1 MAGLAQGASA
11 SLGALDVSSLASVD
25 PMNEPSESLSSSGR
39 QFLNRRGF
47 LGDCVSAL
55 GSIALLEL
63 LAEEQLLADSP
74 AIDPAQPF
82 APRRSHFPPK
92 AKNVVVIFCAGAV
105 SQLETWD
112 YKPELIKHDGEA
124 LAGGPAVTFQGPA
137 GNLARPQY
145 AFRQRGQTGK
155 WVSDMIPHLAELTD
169 DIAFIH
175 SLTSKSNTHGP
186 AENFLSTGT
195 PLDGFPSLGSWVSY
209 ALGTENQN
217 LPAYVAIPDPRG
229 VPQNGSNNWGAGFLP
244 AAFQG
249 TPLSSKNPIRH
260 LRAAG
265 ITDAA
270 DLAAKSLLQRVNQRH
285 LQQHAGDEKLAARI
299 ASYELAARMQ
309 LSVPEITDLSS
320 EPAHVLRQYGADD
333 DSNPTRAAF
342 ARNCILARR
351 LIESGVRFV
360 QLFNGAYASGGEL
373 NWDGHSKLKEQYDK
387 HAAILDQ
394 PTAAL
399 IRDMKTRGLLDD
411 TLVVWCTEFGR
422 MPFFQ
427 KGAKGRDH
435 NPDGF
440 TCWLAGAG
448 VKRGVSHGMT
458 DALGQKAVQ
467 DVHPLYDFN
476 ATILHLLG
484 LNHERLTFEHN
495 GIQRRLTN
503 VEGHVINEIL
513 A

>member
-1 MAGLAQGASA
+1 MSFPA
-11 SLGALDVSSLASVD
+11 
-25 PMNEPSESLSSSGR
+25 EHLSSAGR
-39 QFLNRRGF
+39 VLLDRRRFLSNS
-47 LGDCVSAL
+47 VTAL
-55 GSIALLEL
+55 SSIALSNL
-63 LAEEQLLADSP
+63 LQLDGLLGASNDGP
-74 AIDPAQPF
+74 TIDPARPY
-82 APRRSHFPPK
+82 APRRPHFAPK

-112 YKPELIKHDGEA
+112 YKPELIKWDNKP

-145 AFRQRGQTGK
+145 EFRPRGETGK

-169 DIAFIH
+169 EIAFVH

-186 AENFLSTGT
+186 AENFLSTGFA
-195 PLDGFPSLGSWVSY
+195 LDGFPSLGSWVTY
-209 ALGTENQN
+209 ALGSENQN
-217 LPAYVAIPDPRG
+217 LPSYVAIPDPRG
-229 VPQNGSNNWGAGFLP
+229 VPQAGSNNWGPGFLP

-249 TPLSSKNPIRH
+249 TTLSSKEPVRH
-260 LRAAG
+260 LVAEGVSTSADRAAR
-265 ITDAA
+265 
-270 DLAAKSLLQRVNQRH
+270 SLLQKMNARH
-285 LQQHAGDEKLAARI
+285 LEKHPGDGKLAARI

-309 LSVPEITDLSS
+309 LSVPEISDISS
-320 EPAHVLRQYGADD
+320 EPAHMLKLYGADD
-333 DSNPTRAAF
+333 TQNPNKAAF

-351 LIESGVRFV
+351 LIERGVRFV

-373 NWDGHSKLKEQYDK
+373 NWDGHNKLKEQYDK

-394 PTAAL
+394 PAAAL
-399 IRDMKTRGLLDD
+399 IRDLRERGLLQD

-427 KGAKGRDH
+427 KGAQGRDH

-440 TCWLAGAG
+440 TCWMTGAG
-448 VKRGVSHGMT
+448 VKPGVSHGAT
-458 DALGQKAVQ
+458 DPLGQKAVE
-467 DVHPLYDFN
+467 DIHPLYHFN

-484 LNHERLTFEHN
+484 LDYERLSFEHN

-503 VEGHVINEIL
+503 VEGKVIPQIL

>member
-1 MAGLAQGASA
+1 MNIHDQ
-11 SLGALDVSSLASVD
+11 SLPIVGFD
-25 PMNEPSESLSSSGR
+25 
-39 QFLNRRGF
+39 QLNRRGF
-47 LGDCVSAL
+47 LSNTATAL
-55 GSIALLEL
+55 GSVALLDL
-63 LAEEQLLADSP
+63 LGGNRSYASQP
-74 AIDPAQPF
+74 AIDPARPF
-82 APRRSHFPPK
+82 IARAPHYPAK
-92 AKNVVVIFCAGAV
+92 AENVVVIFCAGAV

-112 YKPELIKHDGEA
+112 YKPDLIPLDGKP
-124 LAGGPAVTFQGPA
+124 LPGGPAVTFQGPA

-145 AFRQRGQTGK
+145 KFRQRGQTGK

-169 DIAFIH
+169 DIAFVH
-175 SLTSKSNTHGP
+175 SLTSNSNTHGP
-186 AENFLSTGT
+186 AENFLSTGNI
-195 PLDGFPSLGSWVSY
+195 LDGFPSLGSWATY
-209 ALGTENQN
+209 ALGSENAN

-229 VPQNGSNNWGAGFLP
+229 VPQNGSNNWGPGFLP

-249 TPLSSKNPIRH
+249 TPLSSKAPIRH
-260 LRAAG
+260 LRPTG
-265 ITDAA
+265 VSSAA
-270 DLAAKSLLQRVNQRH
+270 DEATRSLLQNMNDRH
-285 LQQHAGDEKLAARI
+285 LQQHPGDGKLAARI

-320 EPAHVLRQYGADD
+320 EPAHILKSYGADD
-333 DSNPTRAAF
+333 ESNPTRAAF

-351 LIESGVRFV
+351 MIERGVRFV

-394 PTAAL
+394 PAAAM
-399 IRDMKTRGLLDD
+399 IKDMKARGLLEN

-427 KGAKGRDH
+427 KGALGRDH

-440 TCWLAGAG
+440 TCWMTGAG
-448 VKRGVSHGMT
+448 VKPGVSHGMT
-458 DALGQKAVQ
+458 DEIGQKAVQ
-467 DVHPLYDFN
+467 DIHPLYDFN

-484 LNHERLTFEHN
+484 LDHERLTFEHN
-495 GIQRRLTN
+495 GVQRRLTN
-503 VEGHVINEIL
+503 VEGHVIHEIL

>member
-1 MAGLAQGASA
+1 MSNL
-11 SLGALDVSSLASVD
+11 
-25 PMNEPSESLSSSGR
+25 SLSAAGR
-39 QFLNRRGF
+39 QLLDRRGF
-47 LGDCVSAL
+47 LTGSATAL
-55 GSIALLEL
+55 GSIALLDL
-63 LAEEQLLADSP
+63 LAGDSLLAGSP
-74 AIDPAQPF
+74 QIDPAQPF
-82 APRRSHFPPK
+82 AARSPHYPAK
-92 AKNVVVIFCAGAV
+92 AKNVLVVFCAGAV

-112 YKPELIKHDGEA
+112 YKPELIRMDGKA
-124 LAGGPAVTFQGPA
+124 LKDGPAVTFQGPA
-137 GNLARPQY
+137 GDLARPQY
-145 AFRQRGQTGK
+145 KFRQRGETGK
-155 WVSDMIPHLAELTD
+155 WVSDLIPHLAELTD
-169 DIAFIH
+169 DLAFIH
-175 SLTSKSNTHGP
+175 SLTSTSNTHGP

-195 PLDGFPSLGSWVSY
+195 QLDGFPSLGSWTSY

-229 VPQNGSNNWGAGFLP
+229 VPQNGSNNWGPGFLP

-249 TPLSSKNPIRH
+249 TPMSSKSPIRH
-260 LRAAG
+260 LTAPGVAPDADRASRA
-265 ITDAA
+265 
-270 DLAAKSLLQRVNQRH
+270 LLERMNERH
-285 LQQHAGDEKLAARI
+285 MQQHPGDSKLAARI

-309 LSVPEITDLSS
+309 LSIPEITDLTS
-320 EPAHVLRQYGADD
+320 EPAHVLKAYGADD
-333 DSNPTRAAF
+333 ESNPTRAAY

-360 QLFNGAYASGGEL
+360 QLFNGAYASAGAL
-373 NWDGHSKLKEQYDK
+373 NWDGHSKLKEQYDV
-387 HAAILDQ
+387 HGSILDQ
-394 PTAAL
+394 PTAAM
-399 IRDMKTRGLLDD
+399 IKDMKARGLLDD

-440 TCWLAGAG
+440 TCWMTGAG
-448 VKRGVSHGMT
+448 IKPGVSHGMT
-458 DALGQKAVQ
+458 DELGQKAVQ

-484 LNHERLTFEHN
+484 LDHERLTFEHN

-503 VEGHVINEIL
+503 VEGHLIKEIL